1 MRMLLMASLLLAQ
14 ARPFVTS
21 AAAASPSVVATLI
34 ARSSSPPTSVE
45 LQLLVLWRGS
55 PGWFNRESPGP
66 QWTNSW
72 GVNPVNVE
80 IHLGTPDLTLTFDTT
95 THEVWIHGVRIAVP
109 PDANVILLD
118 DVDVGFVAGIPGP
131 KVVGT
136 LHIEPYLD
144 VGPNRR
150 LVPQDFIRRSP
161 ELISYL
167 RCNTG
172 ELPQLKDL
180 CIA

>member
-1 MRMLLMASLLLAQ
+1 MTNDKRLFWCARQDSNLWPTAPEAGTRDAKQRSINYLSLLP
-14 ARPFVTS
+14 RD
-21 AAAASPSVVATLI
+21 AATRL
-34 ARSSSPPTSVE
+34 RSSIKRF
-45 LQLLVLWRGS
+45 LRGS
-55 PGWFNRESPGP
+55 VTRGTFGP
-66 QWTNSW
+66 TRQ
-72 GVNPVNVE
+72 
-80 IHLGTPDLTLTFDTT
+80 
-95 THEVWIHGVRIAVP
+95 EVWIHGVRIAVP

-172 ELPQLKDL
+172 E
-180 CIA
+180 